1 MALSWDLRV
10 RSSWR
15 KDRVPLCEQW
25 CLKAQAIGIHS
36 VLIYWQRTTYK
47 CRSSVIC
54 TDFCQGVGHTC
65 CTNTIAAALTSA
77 GQCSVPSGCCEC
89 ISFRLKN
96 LYCFELIQHC
106 AHIPPFSCRREP
118 FISADCSEHHPSAPC
133 SYRSQNP
140 SDQPFPLYLF
150 ISASPSSAPRKLH
163 STHLH
168 HMATLWI
175 SEHSYHISS
184 WSPCWVSVQGGP
196 VCK

>member
-1 MALSWDLRV
+1 MDLSD
-10 RSSWR
+10 S
-15 KDRVPLCEQW
+15 RVPLCEQW

-36 VLIYWQRTTYK
+36 VLIYWQRF
-47 CRSSVIC
+47 SVIC
-54 TDFCQGVGHTC
+54 TDFSV
-65 CTNTIAAALTSA
+65 
-77 GQCSVPSGCCEC
+77 QCSVTSGCCEC

-118 FISADCSEHHPSAPC
+118 FIRADCSEHHPSAPC
-133 SYRSQNP
+133 SYRRQNP

-150 ISASPSSAPRKLH
+150 ISASPSSAPHKLH

-175 SEHSYHISS
+175 SEHSYRISR
-184 WSPCWVSVQGGP
+184 WSPCWVGVQGGP